1 MNRTVLPQ
9 GPATYRDV
17 LAVAEYRNL
26 LGAHIGSGVGDQMA
40 KIALAILVFDRTSSP
55 LLAALAYAIGYLPWL
70 VGGPVLSPLA
80 DRLPRRSVMVGCDVG
95 RAVLLGAMALPG
107 VPLPVLFALL
117 LAASLL
123 APPFEAARAATLPDV
138 LDGDK
143 YVVGS
148 ALAGICFQLVQVVG
162 FAVGGAVVAVL
173 GARGTLGLDAL
184 SFLVSALIIR
194 RGVQARPAADP
205 SARPTL
211 VRDATEGAR
220 VVFGDPLLRA
230 VLLLAWVGAAFTIVP
245 EGLAVTYAHSVG
257 GGSVTTGFLTAS
269 MPAGVVLGAVLIG
282 RFVAPARRLRLIV
295 PLAVLAMLPLVLTA
309 FHPPAV
315 VAGALWAVS
324 GFGMAFQLPANA
336 AFVAAVPAA
345 SRGRAFGLAQS
356 GLQLWQGVAI
366 AAGGLV
372 ARSVDVHLVVAGAGI
387 VGLGLVAAIAV
398 RWPQDGVERVMGEAG
413 AVADGA
419 PVAPT
424 ATPLV
429 TPSAGEEPV
438 AVWAGPYQLQA
449 AKREL
454 LLTLREEAPPEG

>member
-1 MNRTVLPQ
+1 VSPTVLPQ

-17 LAVAEYRNL
+17 LGVAEYRTL
-26 LGAHIGSGVGDQMA
+26 LAAQVGSGIGDQMA

-55 LLAALAYAIGYLPWL
+55 LLAALAYAVGYLPWL

-80 DRLPRRSVMVGCDVG
+80 DRLPRREVMVGCDLG

-107 VPLPVLFALL
+107 LPLPVLFALL
-117 LAASLL
+117 LTASLL

-138 LDGDK
+138 LHGDL

-148 ALAGICFQLVQVVG
+148 ALAGISFQLVQVIG
-162 FAVGGAVVAVL
+162 FAVGGAVVALL
-173 GARGTLGLDAL
+173 GARGTLGLDAAT
-184 SFLVSALIIR
+184 FVVSALVIQSGVR
-194 RGVQARPAADP
+194 RRPAADP
-205 SARPTL
+205 TGRPTL
-211 VRDATEGAR
+211 VQDATEGAR

-230 VLLLAWVGAAFTIVP
+230 VLMLAWVGAAFTIVP
-245 EGLAVTYAHSVG
+245 EGLAVTYADSVG

-295 PLAVLAMLPLVLTA
+295 PLAVLAMAPLVLTA
-309 FHPPAV
+309 VHPPAV
-315 VAGALWAVS
+315 VAGLLWAAS

-366 AAGGLV
+366 AAGGFA
-372 ARSVDVHLVVAGAGI
+372 ARSIHVELVVAGAG
-387 VGLGLVAAIAV
+387 VLGLACVGAIAL
-398 RWPQDGVERVMGEAG
+398 RWPQLEVERAVGGGHEDAPAG
-413 AVADGA
+413 IV
-419 PVAPT
+419 PPAPT
-424 ATPLV
+424 VSPDTVPDW
-429 TPSAGEEPV
+429 S
-438 AVWAGPYQLQA
+438 GPYQLRP

-454 LLTLREEAPPEG
+454 VFRIRRRD